1 MNGTLSEFRCIS
13 LGCCNHHILLLN
25 IDAGK
30 RSANGTVY
38 PRGPKS
44 ERKKK
49 PINNSKGGREGK
61 GERNSATDDDRAT
74 ASGDQPSTPLSSVAW
89 STTVTVAVGRE
100 IAACDLRLADD
111 PEKKEKRE
119 NREDWRAGG
128 VRHSVFNNSAR
139 ITFDGITNLRL
150 TREPCGF

>member
-1 MNGTLSEFRCIS
+1 MEHCRNSVAFPWDVAITTSCYSTSTQGNAAQTGPYTHVDRNPRE
-13 LGCCNHHILLLN
+13 
-25 IDAGK
+25 K
-30 RSANGTVY
+30 RS
-38 PRGPKS
+38 RLIIL
-44 ERKKK
+44 R
-49 PINNSKGGREGK
+49 GGREGK